1 MQDKLTLFSDMI
13 VFSQYAMQVVMAF
26 MMLVMIF
33 VLVPRASVAAKRI
46 NEVLDTE
53 PAIEDGAK
61 TEAKAGMTGEVE
73 FRHAASNIR
82 MQRRMCW
89 KTLHLQPIREIRWLS
104 SVLPAVVRVRLST

>member
-1 MQDKLTLFSDMI
+1 MPGIMLVMNGLTLAVYWVGAYLINDAGMQDKLTLFSDMI

-61 TEAKAGMTGEVE
+61 T
-73 FRHAASNIR
+73 
-82 MQRRMCW
+82 
-89 KTLHLQPIREIRWLS
+89 
-104 SVLPAVVRVRLST
+104 